1 MFEKIQK
8 WYNQGLWT
16 KEMVKNAFNKGVI
29 TEVEYMLIIGELNEN

>member
-16 KEMVKNAFNKGVI
+16 KKMVENAFNKGVI
-29 TEVEYMLIIGELNEN
+29 TEVEYMLIIGELSEN

>member
-1 MFEKIQK
+1 MQK

-16 KEMVKNAFNKGVI
+16 KKMVENAFNKGVI